1 MPMGLSIPGLC
12 KYPGYTS
19 VSGATETLD
28 ALKAPKYSLGWG
40 GGMLSSGPGEL
51 WMKKCSGVSATEACI
66 DIEEVAWLV
75 WCRYSEYGEY
85 MVTLWGGVGC

>member
-1 MPMGLSIPGLC
+1 MGGACDMLGLARGRWMYEPALTSERLEVRSMPMEPSMPGLC
-12 KYPGYTS
+12 KYAGYAS

-51 WMKKCSGVSATEACI
+51 
-66 DIEEVAWLV
+66 
-75 WCRYSEYGEY
+75 
-85 MVTLWGGVGC
+85 